1 MRYASAQDI
10 LPAGLLEEL
19 QKYIDGAYLYVPRKQ
34 ENRLA
39 WGDRTRSKAE
49 TAARN
54 QLIFQRFCQGETAA
68 QLAGAFF
75 LTEKTVRRIIAQE
88 RRARQAKNA
97 Q

>member
-19 QKYIDGAYLYVPRKQ
+19 QQYIDGAYLYIPRRE

-54 QLIFQRFCQGETAA
+54 QLIFQRFQAGEPPSR
-68 QLAGAFF
+68 LAEAFF

-88 RRARQAKNA
+88 RKARQEKET
-97 Q
+97 